1 MALEY
6 GKNKGVMFET
16 IDRLAVA
23 LECEP
28 EDFFKL
34 NCEWTSK
41 SHTNNW
47 KNEVVKYE

>member
-6 GKNKGVMFET
+6 GKNKGAMFET
-16 IDRLAVA
+16 IDKLAVA
-23 LECEP
+23 LECKP

-41 SHTNNW
+41 AHTNNW